1 MLANYLK
8 NLRKSRILHPGQVQL
23 CASWKQTDSATVE
36 KTFLFADY
44 AEASNFLNRYTDHC
58 ASLNFAPEWSN
69 IANKVSVRIRNY
81 EFNTLT
87 TKEISLA

>member
-8 NLRKSRILHPGQVQL
+8 NLRKSRILYPGQVQL

-44 AEASNFLNRYTDHC
+44 AEA
-58 ASLNFAPEWSN
+58 
-69 IANKVSVRIRNY
+69 
-81 EFNTLT
+81 
-87 TKEISLA
+87 